1 MRACWLGCCVAL
13 LLLSVVTADEE
24 PDEEP
29 CQIPRDATREQKC
42 DYITENEDACDVDS
56 LIDYLEVYY
65 CSDVSQGAAYA
76 IMGTFVV
83 WWCIL
88 ISVLG
93 STADEYF
100 CPPLTSTAS
109 WLQLRPRVAA
119 VTLLALANGAPDIF
133 SVQAALAQGDTL
145 LAVGAM
151 LGGTLFVTFLVVPAV
166 IFCSTDA
173 VLAGGM
179 LFRDVGSFCVVVG
192 LVAGLCALGE
202 IYIWQPC
209 VLLGLYIVYV
219 IVVANSHRISPMRW
233 NSETAPLLTP
243 SGSAPTQPT
252 DRGRRGSVNDS
263 TPNRL
268 DDQQN
273 GFCAE
278 VCEMTEWAERS
289 AFERVLYVLEAP
301 FRLARIVTIPTFIAP
316 EELNGSDV
324 KAGKTMADQPVL
336 VNCPEK
342 VAIAVS
348 ALGFPCL
355 VTAWVQAEILDDD
368 FETTINGVLIDVYP
382 QNLRLVSPLL
392 CH

>member
-1 MRACWLGCCVAL
+1 MRVGWLGCCAAL
-13 LLLSVVTADEE
+13 LLLSVATADEE
-24 PDEEP
+24 PNEP
-29 CQIPRDATREQKC
+29 CQIPRDATREEKC
-42 DYITENEDACDVDS
+42 EYITDNDDACDVDS

-65 CSDVSQGAAYA
+65 CSNVSQGAAYA
-76 IMGTFVV
+76 FMVAFVA
-83 WWCIL
+83 WWWLL
-88 ISVLG
+88 IAVLG

-133 SVQAALAQGDTL
+133 SVQAALQQGDTL

-192 LVAGLCALGE
+192 LVAGLFALGNV
-202 IYIWQPC
+202 YVWQPC
-209 VLLGLYIVYV
+209 VLLGLYVLYV
-219 IVVANSHRISPMRW
+219 AVVANSHRISPMRW
-233 NSETAPLLTP
+233 TSESAPLL
-243 SGSAPTQPT
+243 APATAEAETRAP
-252 DRGRRGSVNDS
+252 RRGSVNDS
-263 TPNRL
+263 MPRRL
-268 DDQQN
+268 DEQQSN
-273 GFCAE
+273 FCAE

-289 AFERVLYVLEAP
+289 AFERALYMLEAP
-301 FRLARIVTIPTFIAP
+301 FRVARTATIPTFITP
-316 EELNGSDV
+316 EELDDADV
-324 KAGKTMADQPVL
+324 KAGRTMADKPVL
-336 VNCPEK
+336 VSCAEK

-355 VTAWVQAEILDDD
+355 VTVWVQAEILDDD
-368 FETTINGVLIDVYP
+368 FETNVNGAVIKFYP
-382 QNLRLVSPLL
+382 QTHRPETSFSFRW
-392 CH
+392 